1 MLLTLLTLGGLLT
14 AFAAVPV
21 LIHLINMMRHQ
32 RVQWAAMDFL
42 LQSYKKHR
50 NWIWLKQLL
59 LLLARMTAMVLVALM
74 LCVLVHLLINDVR
87 KGMGW
92 EDEALGSWFGGQT
105 THHYVLL
112 DDSFSMADRAGAMTA
127 FDRARKAI
135 QMIGSRA
142 SHRQNQRFTLIRY
155 SQAISVTSSGDDPS
169 AEQIADLNAVDVDRD
184 FVELLEERRNAFD
197 VSQLSVGPVAALNV
211 VQQLLKQRDD
221 EKPIV
226 YVVTDCRAKDWDNP
240 AEIHKTLRGLKEQHA
255 EIELINCIKTKR
267 ANLAITALTP
277 DNDIRAAGVPLFMN
291 VTVKNFGDESVKKV
305 QVKIR
310 SIFFDPDEEVAGD
323 PQQAQGKADEL
334 PTVLFNEIK
343 PGESATSRVQVYFPE
358 PGKHVVEAEL
368 QGDTIQTDNTRWSI
382 VDFLAGVPV
391 LVIDGDITQR
401 NAYFLNSAFEPG
413 RKNTGIRPD
422 VQPTNFLRDAEPE
435 VLAAYHTIYLL
446 DVDRLEESAISNLEE
461 YVSEGGGLGIFS
473 GPNLNI
479 AFYNDNF
486 YREGRGL
493 FPLMIDRAVELPEVI
508 RERVPDIAASEHP
521 VFRIFSGERNTFL
534 SLVAV
539 KQYLKPTID
548 WDAEKDSNVEIIA
561 SLRNGDPFVVEKK
574 FGDGRVV
581 TYLSTMSSEWNNWT
595 GNPTF
600 VVMALKLQAYLSS
613 GRRVDVARVVG
624 APIELQLDADKFRKD
639 VTFVT
644 PDEGESGRILI
655 ERSAIK
661 ETDDS
666 PLLSTAVG
674 RNPEGGSNGET
685 GRGGI
690 HEAWTY
696 TVEGQ
701 PDVQRYAVNVQTVE
715 SNLELTEIKNLLDKL
730 DEIKPT
736 YLHWDEINPDP
747 VQQAGFNWSKWVLLV
762 LIVLLIVEQVLAYV
776 CSYHP
781 LHRGNR

>member
-1 MLLTLLTLGGLLT
+1 
-14 AFAAVPV
+14 
-21 LIHLINMMRHQ
+21 
-32 RVQWAAMDFL
+32 
-42 LQSYKKHR
+42 
-50 NWIWLKQLL
+50 
-59 LLLARMTAMVLVALM
+59 MTAMALVALM

-92 EDEALGSWFGGQT
+92 EDETLGSWFGGQT

-112 DDSFSMADRAGAMTA
+112 DDSFSMSDRTGAMTA
-127 FDRARKAI
+127 FDHARRAI

-142 SHRQNQRFTLIRY
+142 SHRQNQRFTLLRY
-155 SQAISVTSSGDDPS
+155 SQADSATVKDDDPS

-184 FVELLEERRNAFD
+184 FVELLEERRNAFN
-197 VSQLSVGPVAALNV
+197 VSQLSVGPIAALNV

-221 EKPIV
+221 EQPVV
-226 YVVTDCRAKDWDNP
+226 YMITDFRAKDWDNP
-240 AEIHKTLRGLKEQHA
+240 AEMKKSLRALKDQDA
-255 EIELINCIKTKR
+255 EIELINCVKTRR
-267 ANLAITALTP
+267 ANLAISALTA

-291 VTVKNFGDESVKKV
+291 VSVTNFGDEPVKKV

-323 PQQAQGKADEL
+323 PQQAEGKPEEL

-343 PGESATSRVQVYFPE
+343 PREAATSRVQVFFPQ

-368 QGDTIQTDNTRWSI
+368 QSDTVVTDNKRWSI

-391 LVIDGDITQR
+391 LVIDGDVTQK

-413 RKNTGIRPD
+413 RKNTGIRPE
-422 VQPTNFLRDAEPE
+422 VQPASFLRDVEPD

-446 DVDRLEESAISNLEE
+446 DVDRLEEGAIANLEQ
-461 YVSEGGGLGIFS
+461 YVRQGGGLGIFS
-473 GPNLNI
+473 GPNLNT
-479 AFYNDNF
+479 AFYNDNL
-486 YREGRGL
+486 YRDGKGL
-493 FPLMIDRAVELPEVI
+493 FPLMIGRAVKLPEVI
-508 RERVPDIAASEHP
+508 RERVPDIAVSEHP
-521 VFRIFSGERNTFL
+521 VFRVFSGERNTFL

-548 WDAEKDSNVEIIA
+548 WGVEKDSNVEIIA
-561 SLRNGDPFVVEKK
+561 RLRNGDPFVVEKK

-581 TYLSTMSSEWNNWT
+581 TFLSTLSNEWNNWT

-600 VVMALKLQAYLSS
+600 VVMVLKLQAYLSS
-613 GRRVDVARVVG
+613 GRRIDVPRVVG

-644 PDEGESGRILI
+644 PGESESGRVLI
-655 ERSAIK
+655 ERAAVKPK
-661 ETDDS
+661 EDS
-666 PLLSTAVG
+666 PLLSTALG
-674 RNPEGGSNGET
+674 RNADGRSNGET
-685 GRGGI
+685 ARSGI
-690 HEAWTY
+690 YEAWTY

-701 PDVQRYAVNVQTVE
+701 PDVQRYAVNVETIE
-715 SNLELTEIKNLLDKL
+715 SDLELTVIKNLLDKL
-730 DEIKPT
+730 DEVKPT

-747 VQQAGFNWSKWVLLV
+747 VQQAGFNWSKWVLLI
-762 LIVLLIVEQVLAYV
+762 LIVLLIAEQILAYV

-781 LHRGNR
+781 LRGGVR